1 MKVSVVIPVYNVEPY
16 LEDCLRSVMGQ
27 TLRDIEIIC
36 VEDAGQDNSKD
47 IIRRLMEEDS
57 RISLFVNERNVGLA
71 ATRNRGLSHATGK
84 YVYFLDSDDMIRPE
98 TLLELYERAE
108 EEALDACIFSADFIF
123 EDEALREKFGS
134 NPAKYKGEYPE
145 VLKGKALYKAWMKV
159 WDWMPSQPRY
169 FYRRDFLVQNNIR
182 YIDGMLHEDETFAF
196 DVLMNAERVR
206 VIDTA
211 YFIRRFRAAS
221 IMSSGPT
228 IKNVISCIEIL
239 KHVTDYEVTDM
250 TGGDGDPEL
259 KTAIE
264 FYKGKI
270 TADVARKY
278 SNAGKNGNGRVLFA
292 CSSYY
297 QVLIALVIAITEKLN
312 LDLVLEEH
320 GIETAEELAER
331 LKSVAGKVFICKTSP
346 EVDPYEAKETAAD
359 ARLSELLV
367 KHVEDMLEG
376 TDLRDYSEID
386 LFWDL
391 GYIGTYL
398 NIRNIGYILHEDSL
412 DSYKKI
418 RANRPNY
425 TYIFDEASRL
435 THKGVVPFGYSP
447 CCMTVEVNDAEGIEI
462 PETKVRARS
471 RAEMMNSLSAED
483 KKRIMKIFCS
493 EDTVIESGGTL
504 LLTEPFTVTGRLPD
518 AESQERLYRELIEK
532 YGSNGRIMI
541 KAHPRDDMDYGCLFP
556 KATVIE
562 KNMPMEV
569 MNFDE
574 TICFEKAI
582 TVTSSD
588 VNGLKYAKEKI
599 YLGAEYLQSFKER

>member
-123 EDEALREKFGS
+123 EDEALRDKFGS

-145 VLKGKALYKAWMKV
+145 VMKGKDLYKAWMKV

-228 IKNVISCIEIL
+228 IRNVISCIEIL
-239 KHVTDYEVTDM
+239 KHVTDYEVADM
-250 TGGDGDPEL
+250 TG
-259 KTAIE
+259 
-264 FYKGKI
+264 
-270 TADVARKY
+270 
-278 SNAGKNGNGRVLFA
+278 
-292 CSSYY
+292 
-297 QVLIALVIAITEKLN
+297 
-312 LDLVLEEH
+312 
-320 GIETAEELAER
+320 
-331 LKSVAGKVFICKTSP
+331 
-346 EVDPYEAKETAAD
+346 
-359 ARLSELLV
+359 
-367 KHVEDMLEG
+367 
-376 TDLRDYSEID
+376 
-386 LFWDL
+386 
-391 GYIGTYL
+391 
-398 NIRNIGYILHEDSL
+398 
-412 DSYKKI
+412 
-418 RANRPNY
+418 
-425 TYIFDEASRL
+425 
-435 THKGVVPFGYSP
+435 
-447 CCMTVEVNDAEGIEI
+447 
-462 PETKVRARS
+462 
-471 RAEMMNSLSAED
+471 
-483 KKRIMKIFCS
+483 
-493 EDTVIESGGTL
+493 
-504 LLTEPFTVTGRLPD
+504 
-518 AESQERLYRELIEK
+518 
-532 YGSNGRIMI
+532 
-541 KAHPRDDMDYGCLFP
+541 
-556 KATVIE
+556 
-562 KNMPMEV
+562 
-569 MNFDE
+569 
-574 TICFEKAI
+574 
-582 TVTSSD
+582 
-588 VNGLKYAKEKI
+588 
-599 YLGAEYLQSFKER
+599 